1 MVGGRN
7 IFIKSLSQKHKI
19 FGLRVWG
26 VDGRWSPAW
35 KKWRRKWGRIILTS
49 PPSSTMEPC
58 HQTPATC
65 SLCTGWFLPLVPR
78 LNSQII
84 GLRSFQGYWWGLQ
97 TWGFDLINIHLMIE
111 RDFISHGIISAVQY
125 FLCYLQGP
133 YGESGDPISIP
144 EHSGGRGSMGLLQWG
159 YTPHPYTIGKS

>member
-1 MVGGRN
+1 MVDGPLRGRN
-7 IFIKSLSQKHKI
+7 GGENEVALS
-19 FGLRVWG
+19 
-26 VDGRWSPAW
+26 
-35 KKWRRKWGRIILTS
+35 S

-97 TWGFDLINIHLMIE
+97 TWGFDLINIHLMIMSWE
-111 RDFISHGIISAVQY
+111 GLYQPWYYLCSTIFSVLFTRSVWRIWRSHKYPWTFRWPWLHGAAPVR
-125 FLCYLQGP
+125 L
-133 YGESGDPISIP
+133 
-144 EHSGGRGSMGLLQWG
+144 
-159 YTPHPYTIGKS
+159 HPSSVHNREILEILH

>member
-1 MVGGRN
+1 MVDGPLCGRN
-7 IFIKSLSQKHKI
+7 GGENEVALS
-19 FGLRVWG
+19 
-26 VDGRWSPAW
+26 
-35 KKWRRKWGRIILTS
+35 S
-49 PPSSTMEPC
+49 PPSTMEPC

-125 FLCYLQGP
+125 FLLFTR
-133 YGESGDPISIP
+133 SVWRIWISHKYP
-144 EHSGGRGSMGLLQWG
+144 CTFRWPWLHGAAPVRL
-159 YTPHPYTIGKS
+159 HPSSVHNREILEILH